1 MDKSCSM
8 STFRSL
14 LRRLATSLCIHIRH
28 SHESHGFA
36 NSSACLTGYIYA
48 GALGLSLSGTP
59 LLAQSVAATV
69 AVPAT
74 QVPLSGRGG
83 TPGSVTTAQSVTASS
98 GSTVDVISSSVS
110 VGGQYS
116 GSVPDTLMGL
126 SNFSLTLDDAIR
138 LGLRNNLGSVT
149 EANTVL
155 QAKGQRLVS
164 RSSLLPNASSSLGE
178 TLEKLNLASEGL
190 RSSLIPAVV
199 TLNVLD
205 GRIVRLN
212 QSVVDLVA
220 IRNLHSA
227 TQSFHAAQDSARNAR
242 DLIVLAVAG
251 SYLQLVA
258 TQARVVA
265 VRALVESERAV
276 YKQSSDQLNAGVAV
290 LVDVTRTQIQYQT
303 DLQLLRSETADVE
316 KQKLNLSRIIGL
328 PLGSS
333 LTVTDVF
340 PYAPLPDL
348 TVEASLQRAVAAR
361 ADLQAAK
368 SSVRAAE
375 AALGAAHAEYL
386 PNVAVTGDYGFI
398 GANPSQAI
406 STYTVTGSINIPI
419 FQGGRVQGDT
429 AQARAALNQRN
440 AELQDT
446 LGGIDHDVRTAFIDL
461 NSAADQVGVA
471 ESNVTLSHQ
480 TLKQSRDRFA
490 AGITTSVE
498 VVQSEQAVAQADADY
513 ISAVYEHNLAK
524 ITLARSMGQSE
535 ATLRQ
540 FLTGK

>member
-14 LRRLATSLCIHIRH
+14 LRRLATSLCTQIRH
-28 SHESHGFA
+28 SHQSHGFA
-36 NSSACLTGYIYA
+36 NSSTCLTGYIYA

-69 AVPAT
+69 PVPVT

-110 VGGQYS
+110 VSGQYS
-116 GSVPDTLMGL
+116 GSVPDTSMGL

-205 GRIVRLN
+205 GRIIRLN

-276 YKQSSDQLNAGVAV
+276 CKQSSDQLNAGVAV

-303 DLQLLRSETADVE
+303 DLQLLRSEMADVE

-398 GANPSQAI
+398 GTNPSQAI